1 MFDFYADDH
10 ADDLAALAAAAFDE
24 YEREPLDCPEGNND

>member
-10 ADDLAALAAAAFDE
+10 ADDLAALATAVMDE
-24 YEREPLDCPEGNND
+24 HDNAPITDEEALD